1 MRLHRRALF
10 AAALVATGAPSA
22 HSLDF
27 SSVTC
32 REFLASGPGNMA
44 AIFMF
49 LRGYHSGKHGVI
61 AYDSHDRYAGR
72 LGFYCKQHP
81 NANLIEASEQ
91 ILSELDRGL

>member
-1 MRLHRRALF
+1 MRLHRCSLS
-10 AAALVATGAPSA
+10 AAVLVMTAAPGA
-22 HSLDF
+22 HCLDF
-27 SSVTC
+27 SNVTC

-61 AYDSHDRYAGR
+61 ANDSHDRYAGR

-81 NANLIEASEQ
+81 NANLIESSEQ